1 MGSSSTGTRH
11 RMRSGAMTRKVLFVT
26 GASRGFGGLIVE
38 KALAAGHS
46 VVATARNP
54 RTLIDLFGNHPNAL
68 PLTLDVTDEAQSH
81 AAAMA
86 AIERFGRIDVLVNNA
101 GYGLLGAVEEA
112 SAREIEALYRTNVFG
127 LLAVTRAVL
136 PSMRRRRSG
145 HIINFSSVGG
155 YVGQAGWGVYCS
167 TKFAVEGLSEAL
179 AVELQP
185 LGIHVTVVEPGY
197 FRTAI
202 LDEKSLGAK
211 SLAVSARTIEDYR
224 ETSGAL
230 RAAAAGWSHAQPGDP
245 AKLAEVLIKLIDEP
259 NPPIRLP
266 LGSDAVAA
274 IEAKIAQIRE
284 LLDRWRSVSASTDF
298 DGT

>member
-1 MGSSSTGTRH
+1 MGSASTGTLH
-11 RMRSGAMTRKVLFVT
+11 RMRSGAMTRKMLFVT

-68 PLTLDVTDEAQSH
+68 PLTLDVTDEVQAH

-155 YVGQAGWGVYCS
+155 YVGHAGWGVYCS

-197 FRTAI
+197 FRTAS
-202 LDEKSLGAK
+202 LDAR
-211 SLAVSARTIEDYR
+211 SLAVSARIIEDYR

-230 RAAAAGWSHAQPGDP
+230 RAAVAGSSHAQLGDP
-245 AKLAEVLIKLIDEP
+245 AKLADALIRLIDEP
-259 NPPIRLP
+259 NPPTRLP
-266 LGSDAVAA
+266 LG
-274 IEAKIAQIRE
+274 
-284 LLDRWRSVSASTDF
+284 T
-298 DGT
+298 